1 MPLLSVENLQ
11 TSYRTSRGTLRAV
24 DGVSLSVE
32 AGETVALVGE
42 SGCGKSSLGRTI
54 LGLTPHS
61 GGRVRFDG
69 VDITALGRTALRPY
83 RRRMQMVFQD
93 PSASLNPRQT
103 GGTLLSTPLAVHR
116 MGTREEQRARVVA
129 MAERVG
135 LPRDALSRYPHEFS
149 GGQKQ
154 RIGIARALILQP
166 ALVVCDEPVSAL
178 DVSIQAQILNLL
190 VELRADYRLSYLFV
204 SHDLGVVRY
213 IADRIAVMYLG
224 RIVENAPHRSLW
236 SRPLHPYTRG
246 LIQAVPGRGGQEAG
260 RGRQAPVAG
269 DLPNPLDPPKGCRF
283 HPRCALATEVCRT
296 TVPPLRTVLPGH
308 DVACHLAEA

>member
-129 MAERVG
+129 MAERVE
-135 LPRDALSRYPHEFS
+135 R
-149 GGQKQ
+149 
-154 RIGIARALILQP
+154 GI
-166 ALVVCDEPVSAL
+166 
-178 DVSIQAQILNLL
+178 
-190 VELRADYRLSYLFV
+190 
-204 SHDLGVVRY
+204 
-213 IADRIAVMYLG
+213 
-224 RIVENAPHRSLW
+224 
-236 SRPLHPYTRG
+236 
-246 LIQAVPGRGGQEAG
+246 
-260 RGRQAPVAG
+260 
-269 DLPNPLDPPKGCRF
+269 
-283 HPRCALATEVCRT
+283 
-296 TVPPLRTVLPGH
+296 
-308 DVACHLAEA
+308 